1 MRWHDRCFACSK
13 CCAPLR
19 DEYESAFWD
28 TKQSLILCKLCATA
42 GPDLKQGFE
51 RVSQLQ
57 QFSFLLRFTHRR
69 LYKLLGLQDT
79 PPVQNQ
85 PPANV
90 ANAAAVMSAATHPST
105 NDDTTSKDDNTK
117 GTIHLGD
124 IKRVKSTNTGRK
136 LTDSRRIAKRSTLME
151 TPSPNTAYVANQGQ
165 DDSVA
170 LEAARTAIPTPSP
183 SDSGDARTTTQPIA
197 STQQSRPPMHTSV
210 SAYAKV
216 KPVAKF
222 TYIAELSALNHFMV
236 KHIAVLYLE
245 ELLKDHFTL
254 EELVDLIDEKKNS
267 TLWGKFVTSLKAGG
281 NKKSKE
287 GTFGVPL
294 DMLVEKNGVES
305 NLGAGPSRI
314 RIPTFIDDSISAMKR
329 MDMSVE
335 GIFRKNGNI
344 RRLKELSDEMDANP
358 NNVHLSNETSVQV
371 AALIKKFLRELP
383 EPLLTYKLY
392 KLFTVVSKIRSEQD
406 RKRVLHLACCLL
418 PKPNRDTMEVLFLFL
433 KWVATFAETED
444 GNGSKMD
451 LMNIATVLAPNVLY
465 SKNKDPLKDEVFSA
479 TVIDT
484 IYMLLQYQEEFCAV
498 PEDIIVPLQNL
509 SFDEEDMEASARDIL
524 RKCEE
529 LCN

>member
-1 MRWHDRCFACSK
+1 M
-13 CCAPLR
+13 L
-19 DEYESAFWD
+19 
-28 TKQSLILCKLCATA
+28 QSL
-42 GPDLKQGFE
+42 
-51 RVSQLQ
+51 
-57 QFSFLLRFTHRR
+57 
-69 LYKLLGLQDT
+69 DT

-254 EELVDLIDEKKNS
+254 EELVDLIDEKR
-267 TLWGKFVTSLKAGG
+267 TRHYGASL
-281 NKKSKE
+281 SQ
-287 GTFGVPL
+287 V
-294 DMLVEKNGVES
+294 
-305 NLGAGPSRI
+305 
-314 RIPTFIDDSISAMKR
+314 
-329 MDMSVE
+329 
-335 GIFRKNGNI
+335 
-344 RRLKELSDEMDANP
+344 LK
-358 NNVHLSNETSVQV
+358 
-371 AALIKKFLRELP
+371 
-383 EPLLTYKLY
+383 
-392 KLFTVVSKIRSEQD
+392 
-406 RKRVLHLACCLL
+406 
-418 PKPNRDTMEVLFLFL
+418 
-433 KWVATFAETED
+433 
-444 GNGSKMD
+444 
-451 LMNIATVLAPNVLY
+451 
-465 SKNKDPLKDEVFSA
+465 
-479 TVIDT
+479 
-484 IYMLLQYQEEFCAV
+484 QEETRSQKV
-498 PEDIIVPLQNL
+498 
-509 SFDEEDMEASARDIL
+509 SFIQVHYENKIL
-524 RKCEE
+524 R
-529 LCN
+529 

>member
-1 MRWHDRCFACSK
+1 M
-13 CCAPLR
+13 L
-19 DEYESAFWD
+19 
-28 TKQSLILCKLCATA
+28 QSL
-42 GPDLKQGFE
+42 
-51 RVSQLQ
+51 
-57 QFSFLLRFTHRR
+57 
-69 LYKLLGLQDT
+69 DT

-281 NKKSKE
+281 NKKSKGQFYTSHYE
-287 GTFGVPL
+287 N
-294 DMLVEKNGVES
+294 K
-305 NLGAGPSRI
+305 I
-314 RIPTFIDDSISAMKR
+314 
-329 MDMSVE
+329 
-335 GIFRKNGNI
+335 
-344 RRLKELSDEMDANP
+344 LS
-358 NNVHLSNETSVQV
+358 
-371 AALIKKFLRELP
+371 
-383 EPLLTYKLY
+383 
-392 KLFTVVSKIRSEQD
+392 
-406 RKRVLHLACCLL
+406 
-418 PKPNRDTMEVLFLFL
+418 
-433 KWVATFAETED
+433 
-444 GNGSKMD
+444 
-451 LMNIATVLAPNVLY
+451 
-465 SKNKDPLKDEVFSA
+465 
-479 TVIDT
+479 
-484 IYMLLQYQEEFCAV
+484 
-498 PEDIIVPLQNL
+498 
-509 SFDEEDMEASARDIL
+509 
-524 RKCEE
+524 
-529 LCN
+529 